1 MENLNIIELR
11 EKLLNKEISAKEIV
25 NYYLSR
31 IERLDK
37 ELNSYITVNTELSL
51 NKADEFD
58 NNFEKFKNKKLSGI
72 PIAVKDVFSTKDI
85 LTTAASH
92 ILDNYKPVYNST
104 VIEKMLN
111 EEAIILGKTNL
122 DQFCHGSSTVT
133 SYYGTTRNPWNKAC
147 LPGGSSGGS
156 AAAISA
162 DLCAGSLGTETA
174 GSIRLPSS
182 WCGNVGLK
190 PTYGRVSRYGILAM
204 GSSLDSPGPI
214 VKTVKDAAYLLN
226 IIAGYDKRDFTT
238 YKDTPNDYYKSLT
251 KDTVKGMRL
260 AIPKEYLELELED
273 GVRKNFNNAVEIL
286 KKAGAIIEE
295 VSILDPKFAMAVYTI
310 TCRSEVSSNLAR
322 YDGTRYGL
330 EGMNKDTVK
339 TYYESVR
346 GDGFGEENKRRVM
359 TGTFSLSAGYADD
372 YFKKSEQVRQLI
384 REDFDNVLSKYDA
397 IVAPTTPSVALKD
410 KDADNPLFGEIADVL
425 AEGSSEAG
433 LPGLTVPSG
442 LSNGMPTGIQFIG
455 THLAEQKI
463 LDLGYTVEQ
472 EIGRLILDI

>member
-1 MENLNIIELR
+1 MENLSIIELR

-174 GSIRLPSS
+174 GSIR
-182 WCGNVGLK
+182 
-190 PTYGRVSRYGILAM
+190 
-204 GSSLDSPGPI
+204 
-214 VKTVKDAAYLLN
+214 
-226 IIAGYDKRDFTT
+226 
-238 YKDTPNDYYKSLT
+238 
-251 KDTVKGMRL
+251 
-260 AIPKEYLELELED
+260 
-273 GVRKNFNNAVEIL
+273 
-286 KKAGAIIEE
+286 
-295 VSILDPKFAMAVYTI
+295 
-310 TCRSEVSSNLAR
+310 
-322 YDGTRYGL
+322 
-330 EGMNKDTVK
+330 
-339 TYYESVR
+339 
-346 GDGFGEENKRRVM
+346 
-359 TGTFSLSAGYADD
+359 
-372 YFKKSEQVRQLI
+372 Q
-384 REDFDNVLSKYDA
+384 
-397 IVAPTTPSVALKD
+397 
-410 KDADNPLFGEIADVL
+410 
-425 AEGSSEAG
+425 
-433 LPGLTVPSG
+433 
-442 LSNGMPTGIQFIG
+442 
-455 THLAEQKI
+455 
-463 LDLGYTVEQ
+463 
-472 EIGRLILDI
+472 IGRASCRERV